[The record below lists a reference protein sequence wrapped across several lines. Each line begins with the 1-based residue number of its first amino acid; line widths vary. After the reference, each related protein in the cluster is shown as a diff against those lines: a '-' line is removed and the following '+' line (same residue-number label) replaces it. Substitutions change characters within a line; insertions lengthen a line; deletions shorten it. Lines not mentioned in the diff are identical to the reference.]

1 MRTHLRPFFVAALI
15 GAAGLLSAC
24 GDKAPNPEEDGNKV
38 ESKWTFD
45 EVYAIFEARCVKCH
59 SGKGDGSGA
68 SGGLTLTPKA
78 EAYANL
84 INKPAAGGKCKNP
97 GEGNDPYVRVKPE
110 DPEGSLLL
118 QKVKGT
124 HGCGDRM
131 PPAGAPTLT
140 AEQIQTIEAW
150 IENGALNPP

>member
-1 MRTHLRPFFVAALI
+1 M
-15 GAAGLLSAC
+15 LSAC
-24 GDKAPNPEEDGNKV
+24 GEKAPANTDEDGNTV

-45 EVYAIFEARCVKCH
+45 EVYPIFEARCVKCH
-59 SGKGDGSGA
+59 SAKADGTGA
-68 SGGLTLTPKA
+68 SGGLVLTPKA

-84 INKPAAGGKCKNP
+84 INKPAAGPKCKSKSDDS
-97 GEGNDPYVRVKPE
+97 EPYIRVKPE
-110 DPEGSLLL
+110 NPEESLLL

-131 PPAGAPTLT
+131 PPANAPTLT
-140 AEQIQTIEAW
+140 AEQIQTIQAW

>member
-1 MRTHLRPFFVAALI
+1 MRTHLLTFLLATFL
-15 GAAGLLSAC
+15 GAGLLSAC
-24 GDKAPNPEEDGNKV
+24 GEKGPVDPDKDGKSV
-38 ESKWTFD
+38 ESQWTFD
-45 EVYAIFEARCVKCH
+45 DVYAIFEARCVKCH

-68 SGGLTLTPKA
+68 SGNLTLTPKA

-97 GEGNDPYVRVKPE
+97 GEGNDPYIRVKPE

-140 AEQIQTIEAW
+140 AEQIKTIEGW